1 MDISIVIPCYNTR
14 NSIPELHKRLVNTL
28 VAITGHF
35 EIIYVDDCSPQHDYE
50 VIRDIARSDHRVR
63 LVVLSRNFGQQ
74 AAISAGLNYAKGKWI
89 ILMDAD
95 LQDRPEEA
103 VKLYA
108 KAQEGYDIV
117 YATTAERRDSW
128 VKIASSYIFHL
139 LFAYLTD
146 SKNTFGMRNYGIYNK
161 KVIEAFLMLKEQYR
175 GFALLIRWLGFNT
188 TAVDVIHDRRVIGK
202 TSYSF
207 LKSINLA
214 LDSFIAFSDRPLK
227 STMVFGLFI
236 STSAL
241 IAGLVFFIR
250 AILGYSVLVGWTS
263 LILSIWFMGGFTV
276 FFIGLIGLYVG
287 KVFNEAKGRP
297 HYIIDKTINIDE

>member
-1 MDISIVIPCYNTR
+1 MDLSVVFPCYNTR
-14 NSIPELHKRLVNTL
+14 ESLFELVKRTIEALQVMPVSYEL
-28 VAITGHF
+28 IF
-35 EIIYVDDCSPQHDYE
+35 VDDYSPQLDY
-50 VIRDIARSDHRVR
+50 ILITDLAAKDDRIK
-63 LVVLSRNFGQQ
+63 LILFSRNFGQQ
-74 AAISAGLNYAKGKWI
+74 AAITAGLSKTKGDWVVV
-89 ILMDAD
+89 MDAD
-95 LQDRPEEA
+95 LQDDPKYITE
-103 VKLYA
+103 LFN
-108 KAQEGYDIV
+108 KAHEGYDIV
-117 YATTAERRDSW
+117 FTKALNRKDG
-128 VKIASSYIFHL
+128 L
-139 LFAYLTD
+139 LKKAFSDAFYTLFSFLTG
-146 SKNTFGMRNYGIYNK
+146 SPVNRGLRNYGIYSRKAINT
-161 KVIEAFLMLKEQYR
+161 FLALKEQFR
-175 GFALLIRWLGFNT
+175 GFALLMRWVGFRST
-188 TAVDVIHDRRVIGK
+188 TIEIEYRQRKIGK